1 MSWIRRGSLT
11 HFREP
16 EIIISII
23 PSVMDVSQGPWI
35 SYLEFALTS
44 GAYCSETHLPSP
56 LPWPDLGPGGWWE
69 ARREL
74 GEPRWMVLS
83 HEIAWKIKSRRWMAL
98 GFSRDNPRNYWHYLL
113 RTPGVPSFVAPLDSV
128 RSLSTAG
135 SHYATE
141 PWRWGWRGHQLSD
154 HFVTDRSYELK
165 SQVAAGGYSCSCAK
179 QATRVQSHPCR

>member
-1 MSWIRRGSLT
+1 MWTPWGQALVCLLPCPQCPGHIVHTQTSALWWCEKRNPGHSELKSLSCTTHCLWSDPRETLGLKASFPSCWPSHVSWIRRGSLT

-16 EIIISII
+16 EIIVSII

-83 HEIAWKIKSRRWMAL
+83 MK
-98 GFSRDNPRNYWHYLL
+98 
-113 RTPGVPSFVAPLDSV
+113 
-128 RSLSTAG
+128 
-135 SHYATE
+135 
-141 PWRWGWRGHQLSD
+141 
-154 HFVTDRSYELK
+154 
-165 SQVAAGGYSCSCAK
+165 
-179 QATRVQSHPCR
+179 